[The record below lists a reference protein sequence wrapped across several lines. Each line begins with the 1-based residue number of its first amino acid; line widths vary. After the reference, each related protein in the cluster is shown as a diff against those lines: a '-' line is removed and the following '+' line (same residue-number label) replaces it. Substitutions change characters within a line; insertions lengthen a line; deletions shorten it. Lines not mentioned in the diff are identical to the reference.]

1 MWIIL
6 LLGQFPHYD
15 NGCWLTPYSRCCY
28 QLKCISLY
36 VGVDSPVCFHGVG
49 TVHLPKPGH
58 LSPSDML

>member
-28 QLKCISLY
+28 QLKCISLCLSGLVLY
-36 VGVDSPVCFHGVG
+36 VFMGWEQFICLNPD
-49 TVHLPKPGH
+49 T
-58 LSPSDML
+58 